1 MERWEHDAFL
11 GYMAEC
17 EGDRLIAK
25 ITQDMM
31 SDICSGFSEEY
42 IVEHY
47 GKKIGYD
54 AAEEIYQ
61 ELKDQYL

>member
-17 EGDRLIAK
+17 EGDRLIAE
-25 ITQDMM
+25 TLQNMTADMM
-31 SDICSGFSEEY
+31 AGFSEEY
-42 IVEHY
+42 IIEHY

-61 ELKDQYL
+61 ELRDQFM

>member
-17 EGDRLIAK
+17 EGDRLIAE
-25 ITQDMM
+25 ITRDMM

-54 AAEEIYQ
+54 AADEIYQ